1 MKNKQYLVGIGILL
15 ISLIVLEQLL
25 RLRNI
30 SESYLFLIFW
40 IIFFTWIIFGKRL
53 LNRQKWSS

>member
-53 LNRQKWSS
+53 LNRQK